1 MKNKG
6 INSIFKQTN
15 ILMIILA
22 FIPLLLSSLFYARQI
37 FIYQNTI
44 NNIEEANQL
53 SAKVDAIVLEEMWDL
68 VFGQRTVADVEE
80 SNVIDELRQDVLHIQ
95 QNTSTAKEA
104 NTLDVALRTLD
115 TLETYQQ
122 HLIDNINQDEPVEQN
137 QYVMVQVDSVID
149 LLSDILQEFVG
160 VEISLASQTN
170 HELVQSV
177 LLLIFFQVLLIF
189 VIIYIINKNRR
200 FVHDNLQYPLDR
212 LLELSNELAQG
223 HLNFRAELPTTP
235 ELRTLTSSLNKM
247 ADDLTRLL
255 EENAL
260 KQYHLA
266 QSEVRVLQAQITPHF
281 IYNSLDAIVSLIEAH
296 RYDQATEMTYALSD
310 FFRISLSKGH
320 DWIPIEK
327 ELRHVDDYL
336 KILQIRYG
344 DMLSY
349 TIENQVRY
357 PDVLILKMILQPLIE
372 NAVYHG
378 TKFVRRVGKI
388 SVTVT
393 ELPTWVQMTV
403 TDNGAGIDSERLT
416 EIQKNLRQ
424 NSDPDP
430 SSGYGL
436 YNVYRRLLLNYGSE
450 AQMTINSQHMRGTQV
465 TISVP
470 KKEESSHV

>member
-53 SAKVDAIVLEEMWDL
+53 SAKVDAIVLEETWDL

-170 HELVQSV
+170 HGLVESV

-336 KILQIRYG
+336 KILQSDTAICFHTR
-344 DMLSY
+344 
-349 TIENQVRY
+349 
-357 PDVLILKMILQPLIE
+357 LKIK
-372 NAVYHG
+372 Y
-378 TKFVRRVGKI
+378 KI
-388 SVTVT
+388 
-393 ELPTWVQMTV
+393 QMYLF
-403 TDNGAGIDSERLT
+403 S
-416 EIQKNLRQ
+416 K
-424 NSDPDP
+424 
-430 SSGYGL
+430 
-436 YNVYRRLLLNYGSE
+436 
-450 AQMTINSQHMRGTQV
+450 
-465 TISVP
+465 
-470 KKEESSHV
+470 